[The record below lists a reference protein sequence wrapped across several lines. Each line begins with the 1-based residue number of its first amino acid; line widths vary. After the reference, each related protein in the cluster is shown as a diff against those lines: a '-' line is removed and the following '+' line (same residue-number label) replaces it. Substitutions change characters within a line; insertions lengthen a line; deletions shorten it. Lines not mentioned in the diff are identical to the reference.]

1 MDKEKAEVGVNGA
14 EGNGGRIII
23 VLFLLSVFLLAITK
37 IQDTDTWTHLSF
49 GRWIWEHKSIPL
61 QEPFI
66 DTGKPLSYTNWLF
79 GFVFYAAYHFF
90 GVSGVIL
97 LKAIIITLAFAIFLR
112 DALRPYRN
120 SVVAIL
126 AMTVVVYL
134 VRHRFIERPDIF
146 LMLFLAYSVFSLNA
160 FLYDRRKYLYAL
172 PFVYM
177 LWANSHTSLPLMVV
191 PFFAFLAG
199 GLLQVFLTKKG
210 MPFQKTPTA
219 SQLRIVCI
227 IFIASLAAS
236 LASPY
241 FVDQYTQGTQVLA
254 HSWWRTHIGELN
266 SPDTWEA
273 KKGIYLMTGAVL
285 TSFLLN
291 YRRLSLI
298 ELFLVMPF
306 LALSYS
312 AVRFIWLCGVITG
325 PIIARNI
332 ASFLESK
339 AWEGFFSRRLA
350 FAGAGCLVILFLV
363 LTMTKSLHYLRE
375 EEIKAFGFGVNY
387 YSIPEDAL
395 RFMDKYGISGKIFNN
410 FSWGGYITWRDFPK
424 RKAFVDGRGFQDS
437 ALLQDLDL
445 ARVSSVV
452 LDELQKQHGFEA
464 VLINYPRIM
473 SGLEGMYPDI
483 DVAFAHPGWALVY
496 WDDLSLLYLRRGGP
510 YESVIERN
518 EYKVVKPA
526 NDITAI
532 QVRLVDRTYR
542 ENLVKELIRNIG
554 ETQSSKAYLFLG
566 CVYNESGLYREAI
579 DADQKA
585 LKQPRVNEAEAYKEM
600 AYAQFRLGNTDEAIK
615 DYKLELS
622 IKDDATSLLNLGLV
636 YIDRN
641 DKMKAVK
648 YLEKAVTLDRDLI
661 SAYPF
666 LMRLYSDLGMGKE
679 LAAASQA
686 YRASVD
692 LRQGEE
698 HFQKALRAYAE
709 KDYHRAIKEF
719 QKSLSVY
726 PENPVVY
733 SDIAYVYY
741 DMDEIDKSYDYQK
754 KAIEIDPDYA
764 NAHYGL
770 ALVYKKRGDRRSA
783 KQQWEEYL
791 RIEPT
796 GYYAKKAT
804 EEVQSIGAPLI
815 HHQKK

>member
-1 MDKEKAEVGVNGA
+1 MSRERTEGGVNRA
-14 EGNGGRIII
+14 EGNAERMLI
-23 VLFLLSVFLLAITK
+23 VLFLLSVFLLAISK

-66 DTGKPLSYTNWLF
+66 ETGKPFSYNNWLF

-90 GVSGVIL
+90 GASGVIL
-97 LKAIIITLAFAIFLR
+97 LKATIITLAFIIFLG

-134 VRHRFIERPDIF
+134 IQHRFIERPDIF

-160 FLYDRRKYLYAL
+160 FLYDGKKYLYAL
-172 PFVYM
+172 PFVHM
-177 LWANSHTSLPLMVV
+177 LWANSHTSLPLMAV
-191 PFFAFLAG
+191 PFLAFLTG
-199 GLLQVFLTKKG
+199 GLLQAVLAKRG
-210 MPFQKTPTA
+210 VPFQKTPTA
-219 SQLRIVCI
+219 SQLRVVCI

-241 FVDQYTQGTQVLA
+241 FLDQYTQGTQVLA
-254 HSWWRTHIGELN
+254 HGWWRTRIGELN

-298 ELFLVMPF
+298 ELFLVIPF
-306 LALSYS
+306 LTLSYS
-312 AVRFIWLCGVITG
+312 AVRFIFLGGIITG

-350 FAGAGCLVILFLV
+350 VAGAGCLVILFFV
-363 LTMTKSLHYLRE
+363 LTMTNSLHYLRAE
-375 EEIKAFGFGVNY
+375 EVKAFGFGVNY

-395 RFMDKYGISGKIFNN
+395 RFMDKNGISGTIFNN

-424 RKAFVDGRGFQDS
+424 RKAFVDGRGFRDS
-437 ALLQDLDL
+437 ALLENLDF
-445 ARVSSVV
+445 ARVSSVAM
-452 LDELQKQHGFEA
+452 DELQKQHGFEA
-464 VLINYPRIM
+464 VLISYPQLRSAM
-473 SGLEGMYPDI
+473 EGMYPDI
-483 DVAFAHPGWALVY
+483 DVALANPGWALVY

-518 EYKVVKPA
+518 EYKVIKPA

-532 QVRLVDRTYR
+532 QVRLVDRAYR

-554 ETQSSKAYLFLG
+554 EAQSSKAYLFLG
-566 CVYNESGLYREAI
+566 RVYNESGLYRESIA
-579 DADQKA
+579 ADQKA
-585 LKQPRVNEAEAYKEM
+585 LKQPRVNEAEAYKGM

-615 DYKLELS
+615 DFKRGLS
-622 IKDDATSLLNLGLV
+622 IEDDATSLLNLGLV
-636 YIDRN
+636 YMDRN
-641 DKMKAVK
+641 DKKKAVE
-648 YLEKAVTLDRDLI
+648 YLERALTLDRNLI
-661 SAYPF
+661 PAYPI
-666 LMRLYSDLGMGKE
+666 LMRLYSELGMSKE
-679 LAAASQA
+679 LEAAGQA
-686 YRASVD
+686 YRTVVD
-692 LRQGEE
+692 LQQGEE
-698 HFQKALRAYAE
+698 HFQKALKAYAQ
-709 KDYHRAIKEF
+709 KDYHRAIEEF

-741 DMDEIDKSYDYQK
+741 DMDEIDKSSDYQK

-770 ALVYKKRGDRRSA
+770 ALVNKKKGDRRSA
-783 KQQWEEYL
+783 RQQWEEYL
-791 RIEPT
+791 RIEPA

-804 EEVQSIGAPLI
+804 EEIQSLGNP
-815 HHQKK
+815 